1 MTIVARQT
9 TPAGRMTGSF
19 SEVVNQPYTVWLD
32 STLRL
37 NDRGRSSLLGRNP
50 ALEVI
55 LEDGTAFVGR
65 PGQPGKRID
74 GDDGLTVLENLVAD
88 QDRLA
93 VGYIGYEETLP
104 FVGVESSHRPEIP
117 NARFLLYDSVLRI
130 DHDNGSASVSNP
142 HADDYSDLL
151 NSHQILTQ
159 VAPTLPPAE
168 AMPVIRRD
176 EYLERVQR
184 IKEHIR
190 EGDIYQANFTT
201 RIDVQSQADPADVYA
216 RLREISPAPYSAYL
230 NFSDYQVLS
239 SSPERMFTRH
249 GDHIT
254 TGPIK
259 GTIARGT
266 TPAQT
271 VANRRLLLESAKDRT
286 ELLMIVDLERN
297 DLGRIARI
305 GSVTVENL
313 FRPEVYATVIH
324 LVSDISARLRPEIG
338 LSGICRALL
347 PGGSIT
353 GVPKKR
359 AVEIIDQM
367 ETTARSV
374 YTGCIG
380 YLDSRQADFNIAIR
394 TMIHRGGTYHVHA
407 GGGIVADS
415 IPDAEH
421 AEMVLK
427 AGSMLRALGV
437 EEESVSW

>member
-1 MTIVARQT
+1 MVARQT
-9 TPAGRMTGSF
+9 TPTGHQAGSLCEIV
-19 SEVVNQPYTVWLD
+19 SQPYTVWLD

-37 NDRGRSSLLGRNP
+37 NDRGQASLLGRNP

-55 LEDGTAFVGR
+55 LENGTATVGR
-65 PGQPGKRID
+65 PGLAGQRMEGE
-74 GDDGLTVLENLVAD
+74 DGLAVLEKLVAD

-93 VGYIGYEETLP
+93 VGYLGFEATLP
-104 FVGVESSHRPEIP
+104 FAGVTPKYHPKIP
-117 NARFLLYDSVLRI
+117 QGRFLLYDSVLQI
-130 DHDNGSASVSNP
+130 DHDSGLGSVSNP
-142 HADDYSDLL
+142 AADDYADLL
-151 NSHQILTQ
+151 TNSGRLLMPI
-159 VAPTLPPAE
+159 VPTLPPAL
-168 AMPVIRRD
+168 ATPVIGRED
-176 EYLERVQR
+176 YLERVQR
-184 IKEHIR
+184 IKDHIR

-201 RIDVQSQADPADVYA
+201 RIDVESAADPTQVYA
-216 RLREISPAPYSAYL
+216 RLREMSPAPYSAFL
-230 NFSDYQVLS
+230 NFGDYQILS

-249 GDHIT
+249 GDHLT

-271 VANRRLLLESAKDRT
+271 VANRRRLLESAKDRA

-338 LSGICRALL
+338 LSEICRALL

-359 AVEIIDQM
+359 ALEIINEM

-374 YTGCIG
+374 YTGCVG
-380 YLDSRQADFNIAIR
+380 YLDSRRADFNIAIR
-394 TMIHRGGTYHVHA
+394 TMVHQGGTYHVHA

-415 IPDAEH
+415 NPQAEH
-421 AEMVLK
+421 DEMVLK
-427 AGSMLRALGV
+427 ATAMLRALGIDA
-437 EEESVSW
+437 ESVAW